1 MTSVTSSTPNG
12 TYKVGDVIS
21 IQVNF
26 SENVVV
32 AGGTPQLILETGS
45 TDRTINYTSGTGSS
59 TLTFTY
65 TVQAGD
71 TTADLNYFSTSALAL
86 NGSTLRDAAGN
97 NAILTLPSPGAANSL
112 GNNKAIVIDGVAPT
126 VTSVTASTAN
136 GTYRVGDVISIQ
148 VNFSEA
154 VTVTGMP
161 QLTLETGGTDR
172 PVSYASGSGTST
184 LTFSYTVQAGDT
196 TADLDYVATT
206 SLALGGGTIRDSAG
220 NYATLTLPSPGT
232 ANSLG
237 NNQAIVIDGVL
248 PVVASIT
255 RVSAALTNGTSVQYT
270 VTFTEAVTGVH
281 ASDFVPVS
289 TGIAG
294 ATVAAVSGSGTTYT
308 VTVNGITGDG
318 TLRLD
323 LKNSGTGITDVAG
336 NAITSGYTSGQTYA
350 IDNTAPAVP
359 IWPDLESASDTGV
372 SSSDNIT
379 SDTTPTFR
387 GTAEAGATVTLYD
400 TDGTTVLGTAIATG
414 GNWAITSTT
423 LAEGTHSIKVTATDT
438 AGNVSAASAGLPV
451 TIDTTAPTLG
461 INSNVSTLRIGET
474 ADITF
479 AFSEDPGATFTLG
492 DVTVSSG
499 TLGPLS
505 GTGLTRTAT
514 FTPAAAT
521 NGGTASITVA
531 AGAYTDTAGNSGGA
545 GATPTLTFDTLAP
558 AAPSAPDLAAASDTG
573 VSSSDDITSN
583 TTPTITGTAEAGST
597 VMLYDTNGP
606 TLLGA
611 ATADGSG
618 NWSITSSA
626 LLPGAHTLT
635 AKATDAAGN
644 VSSASA
650 GLTIQ
655 IAAPA
660 IDSATYNASTGVL
673 VVSGA
678 GFSASFGASNDIVAN
693 KFSLQGEGGM
703 SYTLTTT
710 SNVEITSATSFT
722 LTLSAADRM
731 GANLILNKNGTSST
745 GAATYNLI
753 AAEDWAAGAD
763 AAVVVADLTGN
774 GVTVSNVVAPTV
786 TSATYNVAT
795 GVLVVTGAD
804 FLTLAGANN
813 DIVANRILL
822 QGQGAAG
829 YTLTDTS
836 NVDITS
842 NTSFTVTMSAT
853 DRAALALRMNKD
865 GTSATDSTIY
875 NLGMLEDWNSGAN
888 APVVIADLFGN
899 GITVSGANAAPVA
912 TTSGGSTA
920 FVEGA
925 NVVSTPVAVDSGITL
940 SDADNTTLASATVA
954 ITGNFQ
960 SGEDLLA
967 LTSNPASM
975 GNITAS
981 YDSATGVLTLSSAA
995 ASATLA
1001 QWQAALR
1008 AATYTNSSETPNT
1021 ASRTLSFTVN
1031 DGASNSSAATRVVTV
1046 AAVNDAPVAVADS
1059 LTVAEGGTATTLVG
1073 GATSVLANDTDG
1085 EASTLVSVLVTGPAH
1100 GSLTLNANGTFS
1112 YVHNGSDTTT
1122 DSFSYKPND
1131 GTADGN
1137 TVSVAIMV
1145 TPVNDAPA
1153 NTVPGAQ
1160 AITENNALVFSV
1172 GNGNA
1177 LAISDVD
1184 AGGSPLEVNLSVTN
1198 GTLTLAG
1205 TTGLSFTT
1213 GDGTA
1218 DSTLVFSGTLADINN
1233 ALAGLAYTPT
1243 ANYHGAAVLSLVT
1256 SDLGHTGSG
1265 GALTDTDSV
1274 NITVAPSNDAPTVA
1288 NAIPNQ
1294 SATEDAGFSFQF
1306 AANTFADADLGDTLT
1321 YTAQLAGGGA
1331 LPTWLSFNPTTRTFG
1346 GTPANGD
1353 VGTLIIDV
1361 IANDGN
1367 GGAVNDTFNVV
1378 VAAAPPPP
1386 PPPPPSGTRPWPIS
1400 RPRHAPTSA
1409 RPGDRRRPRGHH
1421 PRPGRHHHRHHPRRG
1436 PHPPGRPQHPQP
1448 HTGRHPPGQ
1457 LARWPPHR
1465 ASERARRHRL
1475 ASRRLAHSRLRPL
1488 GPGRAGP
1495 AH

>member
-1 MTSVTSSTPNG
+1 M
-12 TYKVGDVIS
+12 
-21 IQVNF
+21 
-26 SENVVV
+26 
-32 AGGTPQLILETGS
+32 
-45 TDRTINYTSGTGSS
+45 
-59 TLTFTY
+59 
-65 TVQAGD
+65 
-71 TTADLNYFSTSALAL
+71 
-86 NGSTLRDAAGN
+86 
-97 NAILTLPSPGAANSL
+97 
-112 GNNKAIVIDGVAPT
+112 
-126 VTSVTASTAN
+126 
-136 GTYRVGDVISIQ
+136 
-148 VNFSEA
+148 
-154 VTVTGMP
+154 
-161 QLTLETGGTDR
+161 
-172 PVSYASGSGTST
+172 
-184 LTFSYTVQAGDT
+184 
-196 TADLDYVATT
+196 
-206 SLALGGGTIRDSAG
+206 
-220 NYATLTLPSPGT
+220 
-232 ANSLG
+232 
-237 NNQAIVIDGVL
+237 
-248 PVVASIT
+248 
-255 RVSAALTNGTSVQYT
+255 
-270 VTFTEAVTGVH
+270 
-281 ASDFVPVS
+281 
-289 TGIAG
+289 
-294 ATVAAVSGSGTTYT
+294 
-308 VTVNGITGDG
+308 
-318 TLRLD
+318 
-323 LKNSGTGITDVAG
+323 
-336 NAITSGYTSGQTYA
+336 
-350 IDNTAPAVP
+350 
-359 IWPDLESASDTGV
+359 
-372 SSSDNIT
+372 
-379 SDTTPTFR
+379 
-387 GTAEAGATVTLYD
+387 TLYD
-400 TDGTTVLGTAIATG
+400 SYGMTALGTAAATG

-492 DVTVSSG
+492 DVTVSGG

-583 TTPTITGTAEAGST
+583 TTPTFTGTAVAGST
-597 VMLYDTNGP
+597 VRLYDTNGY
-606 TLLGA
+606 TLLGT

-650 GLTIQ
+650 GLTVH

-774 GVTVSNVVAPTV
+774 GITVSNVVAPTV

-822 QGQGAAG
+822 QGQGAAS

-853 DRAALALRMNKD
+853 DRAALALLMNKD

-981 YDSATGVLTLSSAA
+981 YDSATGVLTLSSAG

-1008 AATYTNSSETPNT
+1008 AVTYTNSSETPNT

-1137 TVSVAIMV
+1137 TVSVAITV
-1145 TPVNDAPA
+1145 TPVNDAP
-1153 NTVPGAQ
+1153 TITGLPGSAQ
-1160 AITENNALVFSV
+1160 AVTA
-1172 GNGNA
+1172 GAAAA
-1177 LAISDVD
+1177 LADFAVAD
-1184 AGGSPLEVNLSVTN
+1184 ADGAAASLTVTLTATN
-1198 GTLTLAG
+1198 GTINGLTDADTNQAG
-1205 TTGLSFTT
+1205 IQLS
-1213 GDGTA
+1213 GTA
-1218 DSTLVFSGTLADINN
+1218 AAIN
-1233 ALAGLAYTPT
+1233 AAIASATFT
-1243 ANYHGAAVLSLVT
+1243 AGAAGAASIGVSVSDGIAPTVTGTYHLS
-1256 SDLGHTGSG
+1256 
-1265 GALTDTDSV
+1265 AAAAAAAV
-1274 NITVAPSNDAPTVA
+1274 NNAPTVA
-1288 NAIPNQ
+1288 NAVPDQ
-1294 SATEDAGFSFQF
+1294 TASEGSAFNFQF
-1306 AANTFADADLGDTLT
+1306 AANTFADVDVGDTLS

-1331 LPTWLSFNPTTRTFG
+1331 LPAWLTFDPGTRTFS
-1346 GTPANGD
+1346 GTPAN
-1353 VGTLIIDV
+1353 VGTVSIEVVADDGHGGTVSDRFELV
-1361 IANDGN
+1361 IGAAPVDPGPDPVPPVTPPVLPPTPGIPDNDGVPSTVEDQAPGIPGPGGVIMAGDGN
-1367 GGAVNDTFNVV
+1367 GDGIKDRQQDEVASITFLLSPTVQTNPGN
-1378 VAAAPPPP
+1378 AAPTFTTLVTSSQDGKVGSGNDNSRILSLQQLDAPQDVPGGMQTP
-1386 PPPPPSGTRPWPIS
+1386 LGLVSFTVALAASKTGENFSLYLDPALGINGYWKQDASGTWVNLASEPYGGKMVMEGGRLRLDFRIEDGGQFDADGKADGIITDPGAPAYLPLSIVG
-1400 RPRHAPTSA
+1400 HAPELF
-1409 RPGDRRRPRGHH
+1409 DRGF
-1421 PRPGRHHHRHHPRRG
+1421 
-1436 PHPPGRPQHPQP
+1436 
-1448 HTGRHPPGQ
+1448 
-1457 LARWPPHR
+1457 WF
-1465 ASERARRHRL
+1465 
-1475 ASRRLAHSRLRPL
+1475 
-1488 GPGRAGP
+1488 
-1495 AH
+1495 